1 MPHILAIDIGTSR
14 VKAALID
21 AEGKLCGLES
31 RSVSRSESPDTQ
43 SAEEWYALAA
53 ECVRILMEKCPIRPD
68 AVSLTGNMHALLCL
82 DAQGKP
88 LAPAELWCS
97 NTAVAESDELNI
109 RFGKE
114 ILARTGNPVTP
125 VFTLP
130 KLLRMKKQFPER
142 YKKTAVFLQVKDYI
156 AYRLTGKIV
165 SDGTDSSGTL
175 LYRLDTLQWDTELAA
190 ELDIDTA
197 KLPDVLL
204 SASVCG
210 NITNTAS
217 SETALPPGT
226 PVVIGSG
233 DLASAALGAGTD
245 TETLSLTLGTA
256 GQLLAVG
263 ERKKYPALAG
273 KLFAFVHADPSV
285 DLYLGSVPGGGFSFE
300 WLSNHMFHCSITDY
314 FKTAEESKAETL
326 PVFMPYL
333 LGRGAPYM
341 DYTPCAA
348 WHDISAHHAPA
359 DLMTGGIYGVLS
371 ALRQSCDLLEEL
383 IHPFRKTV
391 MQSLANRETSVRH
404 CANALWNKWQNE
416 VPVNPEASLLGAA
429 LIGAVA
435 IKIHPT
441 YSAARKKM
449 IHTRTLESADPSEII
464 RAESYYRRY
473 RKYAD

>member
-21 AEGKLCGLES
+21 AQGNLCGLES
-31 RSVSRSESPDTQ
+31 RSVSRSDSPDTQ

-53 ECVRILMEKCPIRPD
+53 ECVQLLLAKNSIKPD
-68 AVSLTGNMHALLCL
+68 AVSLTGNMHALLCI
-82 DAQGKP
+82 DAQGNP

-97 NTAVAESDELNI
+97 NTAVAESDELNA

-130 KLLRMKKQFPER
+130 KLLRMKKQSPGM

-156 AYRLTGKIV
+156 AYRLTGKMV

-190 ELDIDTA
+190 ELDIDSS
-197 KLPDVLL
+197 KLPEVLP

-210 NITNTAS
+210 NVSATAN
-217 SETALPPGT
+217 SETALPAGT

-263 ERKKYPALAG
+263 ERGNYSALAG

-300 WLSNHMFHCSITDY
+300 WLSNNMFHCAITDY

-348 WHDISAHHAPA
+348 WHEISAHHTSA

-391 MQSLANRETSVRH
+391 MQSLANRENSVRR

-416 VPVNPEASLLGAA
+416 VPLNPEASLLGAA
-429 LIGAVA
+429 IIGTVA
-435 IKIHPT
+435 MKIHPS
-441 YSAARKKM
+441 YSTARKQM
-449 IHTRTLESADPSEII
+449 IHTQALAGADSADIN
-464 RAESYYRRY
+464 RAENYYRRY

>member
-1 MPHILAIDIGTSR
+1 MAYILSIDIGTSR

-21 AEGKLCGLES
+21 AAGKLLHLES
-31 RSVSRSESPDTQ
+31 RSVNRSQSPDTQ
-43 SAEEWYALAA
+43 SVEEWYVLAA
-53 ECVRILMEKCPIRPD
+53 ECIQILMKNTAIRPD
-68 AVSLTGNMHALLCL
+68 VIALTGNMHALLCL
-82 DAQGKP
+82 DAKGQP

-97 NTAVAESDELNI
+97 NSATAESDELN
-109 RFGKE
+109 RRYGKE
-114 ILARTGNPVTP
+114 ILQRTGNPVTP

-130 KLLRMKKQFPER
+130 KLLRMKKQNPEM
-142 YKKTAVFLQVKDYI
+142 YQNTAVFLQVKDYI
-156 AYRLTGKIV
+156 AFRLTGKTV

-175 LYRLDTLQWDTELAA
+175 LYRLDTLQWDDELIAA
-190 ELDIDTA
+190 LGLHREKFPEVI
-197 KLPDVLL
+197 P

-210 NITNTAS
+210 TVTEHAHR
-217 SETALPPGT
+217 ETLLPQGT

-233 DLASAALGAGTD
+233 DLSSAALGAGTD

-273 KLFAFVHADPSV
+273 KLFAFVHADPEV

-300 WLSNHMFHCSITDY
+300 WLSQNMFHCAIGDY
-314 FKTAEESKAETL
+314 FKTALNSNAETL

-348 WHDISAHHAPA
+348 WHDLTAYHTDA
-359 DLMTGGIYGVLS
+359 DMMKGGIYGVLS

-391 MQSLANRETSVRH
+391 MQSLANRETVVRN

-416 VPVNPEASLLGAA
+416 IPLNPEASLLGAA
-429 LIGAVA
+429 IIGAVA
-435 IKIHPT
+435 MKIHP
-441 YSAARKKM
+441 SFAEARKQM
-449 IHTRTLESADPSEII
+449 VHTQAIGNSPALDVKQ
-464 RAESYYRRY
+464 AEEYYRRY
-473 RKYAD
+473 RRYAD